1 MEKMTNKKALEFV
14 LGLEEVAKNVEI
26 KEKLEK
32 MLEQVCK
39 KNAGVDKDGQ
49 KVLSP
54 TQKENVEIKE
64 LIVEMFRNEENPIQ
78 IKELMAKNE
87 ELAKFTPQKVSALI
101 RQLVAE
107 NRVKRIE
114 EKRVAKF
121 IAVE

>member
-49 KVLSP
+49 KVLSQ